1 MDIKK
6 EIKKFETHK
15 EHFKNVLIDE
25 IVLLAQSIC
34 RKYKKVI
41 DSFHLEDDNIYF
53 WFDYV
58 SEDEYGS
65 IRITTAN
72 NIDNSNDWDLIEE
85 FGIDENQ
92 AFVQLYGLYQNYGDI
107 IKEET
112 IVLERDNDFNE

>member
-6 EIKKFETHK
+6 EIKKFETHR

-25 IVLLAQSIC
+25 MTLLAQNIC
-34 RKYKKVI
+34 RKYRKVI
-41 DSFHLEDDNIYF
+41 DSFHLEEDNIYF

-58 SEDEYGS
+58 SEDEDGS

-85 FGIDENQ
+85 FGIDENK

-107 IKEET
+107 IKGET

>member
-25 IVLLAQSIC
+25 MVLLAQSIC

-41 DSFHLEDDNIYF
+41 DSFHLEEDNIYF

-107 IKEET
+107 IKG
-112 IVLERDNDFNE
+112 

>member
-6 EIKKFETHK
+6 EIKKFETHR
-15 EHFKNVLIDE
+15 EHFKNVLVDE
-25 IVLLAQSIC
+25 MTLLAQSIC
-34 RKYKKVI
+34 RKYRKVI
-41 DSFHLEDDNIYF
+41 DSFHLEEDNIYF

-58 SEDEYGS
+58 SEDEDGS

-72 NIDNSNDWDLIEE
+72 NIDNSNHWDLIEE
-85 FGIDENQ
+85 FGIDENK

-107 IKEET
+107 IKGET